1 MAKSSEGL
9 GESMSVKELFDLTEK
24 VAIVTGSSRGL
35 GKEIAIGLGEAG
47 AKVAITA
54 RREEGLMATRQALSD
69 MGIECHAIVADVSE
83 VNGVQATLAETMTKW
98 GRVHILV
105 NNAGVV
111 WAAPPEEMTLDRWD
125 YVMNINARG
134 TFICCQEV
142 GRQMIRQKAGNIIN
156 ISSVLGIS
164 AVDPKSGQFIGY
176 QASKAGVIIMTKQL
190 AVEWAVHG
198 IRVNAIAPSFLATR
212 LTNAL
217 IERTGEN
224 MTRWIPMGRIGR
236 ADEIRGPAV
245 FLASEASSYI
255 TGQVIVIDGGTTT
268 W

>member
-1 MAKSSEGL
+1 MH
-9 GESMSVKELFDLTEK
+9 VRELFDLTGK
-24 VAIVTGSSRGL
+24 VAIVTGGSRGI

-54 RREEGLMATRQALSD
+54 RREEGLLATSQELGS
-69 MGIECHAIVADVSE
+69 MGIESLPIVSDVSE
-83 VNGVQATLAETMTKW
+83 VDGVKRMVAQTLERW
-98 GRVHILV
+98 GGIDILV

-111 WAAPPEEMTLDRWD
+111 WAAPPDEMPLDKWD

-142 GRQMIRQKAGNIIN
+142 GREMIKQKSGNIIN
-156 ISSVLGIS
+156 ISSAVGIS

-176 QASKAGVIIMTKQL
+176 QASKASVIIMTKQL
-190 AVEWAVHG
+190 AVEWASHN
-198 IRVNAIAPSFLATR
+198 IRVNCAAPSFLTTR

-217 IERTGEN
+217 IKRTGDN
-224 MTRWIPMGRIGR
+224 MMRWIPMGRIGR
-236 ADEIRGPAV
+236 PDEIKGTVV
-245 FLASEASSYI
+245 FLASEASSYV
-255 TGQVIVIDGGTTT
+255 TGQVICIDGGTTA